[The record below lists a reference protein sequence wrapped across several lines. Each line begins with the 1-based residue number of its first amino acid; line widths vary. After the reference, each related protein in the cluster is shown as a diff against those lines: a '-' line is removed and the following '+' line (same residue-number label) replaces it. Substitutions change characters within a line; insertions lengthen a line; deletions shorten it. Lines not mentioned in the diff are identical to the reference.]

1 MDEPEIRW
9 SKNAELDLFETL
21 QFYTHRNQ
29 NTMYSESILS
39 EISSATSNLLQF
51 PMLGRPF
58 DDNLRVLVV
67 LDYNIYYEIQG
78 KSIRIHLFWDT
89 RRNSIDLEVSL
100 RRVKLYE

>member
-39 EISSATSNLLQF
+39 EITNATSN
-51 PMLGRPF
+51 
-58 DDNLRVLVV
+58 
-67 LDYNIYYEIQG
+67 
-78 KSIRIHLFWDT
+78 
-89 RRNSIDLEVSL
+89 
-100 RRVKLYE
+100 